1 MEKQKV
7 VLITGCSSGM
17 GLVTATY
24 LAGKGYKVYASM
36 RDLDKKN
43 ELLKE
48 AEKTG
53 VLIEVLQLDVIDDV
67 SVKNAVKKVVDKE
80 GAIDILVNNAGYGSG
95 GFLEDFSMEEIKD
108 QFETN
113 FFGLIRVIQAV
124 LPSMRKQKS
133 GMIVNISSI
142 GGLIS
147 MPVLS
152 IYNASKFAVEAL
164 TESLRVEL
172 APFGI
177 KATAIEPGNMRTN
190 FKKSVKAAQ
199 RSQIP
204 SSAYYDAMKC
214 FEKNI
219 DKITQN
225 VDDPILVAKA
235 VYEAISSENPK
246 RGYLV
251 GKGSSSLIALKRILP
266 NRVFE
271 KIVAKIFLAKN

>member
-17 GLVTATY
+17 GLATSIY
-24 LAGKGYKVYASM
+24 LAGKGYKVYATM
-36 RDLDKKN
+36 RNLEKKT
-43 ELLKE
+43 ELLSE
-48 AEKTG
+48 AEKAN
-53 VLIEVLQLDVIDDV
+53 VSVEILQLDVTDDA
-67 SVKNAVKKVVDKE
+67 SVKNAVKKIIDKE
-80 GAIDILVNNAGYGSG
+80 EAIDVLVNNAGYGSG
-95 GFLEDFSMEEIKD
+95 GFLEDYSMDEIKD

-113 FFGLIRVIQAV
+113 FFGLIRVTQAV

-190 FKKSVKAAQ
+190 FKKTVKAAQ
-199 RSQIP
+199 RSQMP
-204 SSAYYDAMKC
+204 SSPYYKKMKY

-219 DKITQN
+219 DKITQD

-235 VYEAISSENPK
+235 IYSAISSTNPR

-266 NRVFE
+266 NSIFE
-271 KIVAKIFLAKN
+271 KIIGKMFLAKN